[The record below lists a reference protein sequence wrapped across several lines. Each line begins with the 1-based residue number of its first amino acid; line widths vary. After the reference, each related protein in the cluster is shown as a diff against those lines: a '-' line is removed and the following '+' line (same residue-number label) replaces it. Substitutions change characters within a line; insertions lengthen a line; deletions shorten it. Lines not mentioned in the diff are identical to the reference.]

1 MNGRLKRAAAAVAV
15 CLATAFVRAGAQE
28 SVRKVTGTVVGE
40 DGAPVAGVVINAKK
54 GAPEKTVAYSITG
67 EDGTFVLKWTGDSS
81 PVTLE
86 VVSMMTETVTVS
98 AVPGETLRISVKEK
112 VRTIAEA
119 KVRAPRVSSHGDT
132 LNYNVASYASSDDRS
147 IGEVLKRLPGIKVTS
162 DGAIYYQNTEINKFY
177 VEGLDLLQ
185 GRYGIATKNIDPS
198 MVATIQVLEN
208 HQPVKVLEG
217 TEIPPNAAI
226 NLKLRKSA
234 AGAFFLNAQFGA
246 GLPLGLLSN
255 ELVGMRFTQK
265 QQNMLI
271 YKQDNTGNDISG
283 EMVSLYDRS
292 LRNSQ
297 SPFSLEMLSVPQIDR
312 KHYLFNNAH
321 MVSANDLRLLRDS
334 MTLTTNIHFLA
345 DGQKKEGHYRETVID
360 PAGGNILIT
369 EDISSRFRKRELSG
383 TATLERNKKNVYLKN
398 RTDVNVAWNGEECS
412 VMSGSPVSQS
422 AVLPSLDVGNR
433 FSYLR
438 NGSRWTSS
446 ISYTVQNDSLR
457 VSPVLLE
464 DLAAL
469 GGSATQHVRFARL
482 SADLGYWRTIKLGRR
497 ISGDVTLRP
506 FFNGYHYESGFHA
519 GPQMLPVTADSL
531 SNDLLRNEFGAD
543 FSGRLTYNR
552 RRIYAQL
559 SGSGQYLHVTN
570 DWRIPGRKKNS
581 SFFLPSLNG
590 SFQYKTTY
598 MTYALDASC
607 RSNVAGIGR
616 ELPGY
621 VMSSYRSFSRSGG
634 VLPRQDIASGGLRV
648 SYKDIMS
655 SFFSTLSAGCSLI
668 HRNTLNSLKY
678 NGVLCEATAV
688 EYGNTSDSWWT
699 AFEMG
704 TDIAAIASTVKL
716 DADFSHGNSV
726 ALYQGRVVDFGSDVL
741 QVSPSIFTMLGL
753 KATLSYDATYR
764 YSHSTIDS
772 QRTAPIHYLQQTAS
786 VMFVPFKNAS
796 LRVSCD
802 HYYNSAL
809 SGDKSTWFC
818 NASVRYG
825 HKKAE
830 WILSF
835 SNIFNTREI
844 VSYRYNDFSSYYSS
858 YILRPFEVM
867 LKLRIKIL

>member
-1 MNGRLKRAAAAVAV
+1 MSGRLKRAAAAVAV
-15 CLATAFVRAGAQE
+15 CLAAAFIRAGAQD

-40 DGAPVAGVVINAKK
+40 DGAPIAGVVINAKK
-54 GAPEKTVAYSITG
+54 GTPEKTVAYCITG
-67 EDGTFVLKWTGDSS
+67 EDGTFVLKWPGDSS

-208 HQPVKVLEG
+208 HQPIKVLEG
-217 TEIPPNAAI
+217 TDIPPNAAI

-234 AGAFFLNAQFGA
+234 SGAYFLNAQFGA

-271 YKQDNTGNDISG
+271 YKQDNAGNDISE
-283 EMVSLYDRS
+283 EMVSLYDRTI
-292 LRNSQ
+292 NSVS
-297 SPFSLEMLSVPQIDR
+297 SPFALDMLSVPQIDK

-321 MVSANDLRLLRDS
+321 MVSANDLRLLRDK
-334 MTLTTNIHFLA
+334 MTLTTNINFLA
-345 DGQKKEGHYRETVID
+345 DSQEKEGHYRETVID
-360 PAGGNILIT
+360 PVGGDILIA
-369 EDISSRFRKRELSG
+369 EDISSRYTKRELTG
-383 TATLERNKKNVYLKN
+383 TVTLEKNTKSEYLRNRL
-398 RTDVNVAWNGEECS
+398 DVNAAWNGGDCS
-412 VMSGSPVSQS
+412 VASDSPVSQR
-422 AVLPSLDVGNR
+422 AVLPSLNIGNR
-433 FSYLR
+433 FSYLK
-438 NGSRWTSS
+438 NGARWTSDVT
-446 ISYTVQNDSLR
+446 YTVQNDSLR

-464 DLAAL
+464 DLAHI
-469 GGSATQHVRFARL
+469 GSSVSQHIRFSQLNAN
-482 SADLGYWRTIKLGRR
+482 LGYWKSTELTSHLEGH
-497 ISGDVTLRP
+497 VQLRP
-506 FFNGYHYESGFHA
+506 FYNRYRYESGFNA
-519 GPQMLPVTADSL
+519 GPQIVTADTL
-531 SNDLLRNEFGAD
+531 SNDLVRNEFGAD
-543 FSGRLTYNR
+543 FTGRLFYNR
-552 RRIYAQL
+552 RKASAQFAASGKYLNVANEWRIPAGEKVRAYLLPSL
-559 SGSGQYLHVTN
+559 SGS
-570 DWRIPGRKKNS
+570 
-581 SFFLPSLNG
+581 FE
-590 SFQYKTTY
+590 YKTTY
-598 MTYALDASC
+598 MNYRFDAYYS
-607 RSNVAGIGR
+607 RSVAGI
-616 ELPGY
+616 EKDLTGY
-621 VMSSYRSFSRSGG
+621 VMSSYRSFSRNRG
-634 VLPRQDIASGGLRV
+634 VLPQSDIMDIRLRV
-648 SYKDIMS
+648 SYKDILS
-655 SFFSTLSAGCSLI
+655 SFFSSVSAGYSI
-668 HRNTLNSLKY
+668 AGRNTLSRVRY
-678 NGVLCEATAV
+678 NGILRETTDIKYHNNADNVWAMAEL
-688 EYGNTSDSWWT
+688 
-699 AFEMG
+699 G
-704 TDIAAIASTVKL
+704 TDIEAISTTAKL
-716 DADFSHGNSV
+716 RADVSHGSSV
-726 ALYQGRVVDFGSDVL
+726 ALYQGRVADLSSDNL
-741 QVSPSIFTMLGL
+741 RVSPSVFAMLG
-753 KATLSYDATYR
+753 AMGTLSYDAL
-764 YSHSTIDS
+764 YSLSRSTIDGN
-772 QRTAPIHYLQQTAS
+772 RNTPIHYLQQTAS

-809 SGDKSTWFC
+809 SGDKSAWFC

-867 LKLRIKIL
+867 LKLRIKLL